1 MELTDLVSPDAVLCA
16 VKAGSKKQALQEI
29 AHRAADAY
37 GLDTR
42 TVVEGLLAREKLG
55 STAMGNGVAIPHA
68 RIAGLG
74 QIVGV
79 FARLERPVD
88 FEAADGQGVDLLFTL
103 LAPQEAGADH
113 LRALAKV
120 SRLMRDPAVRAKLRE
135 TDGTDALYA
144 LVTDLSASRAA

>member
-1 MELTDLVSPDAVLCA
+1 MELTDLVSPEAVLCA

-29 AHRAADAY
+29 AHRAAEAY

-42 TVVEGLLAREKLG
+42 TVADGLLAREKLG

-68 RIAGLG
+68 RIAGLR
-74 QIVGV
+74 QIVGL

-88 FEAADGQGVDLLFTL
+88 FEAADGQGVDLVFAL

-120 SRLMRDPAVRAKLRE
+120 SRLMRDPSVRAKLRE
-135 TDGTDALYA
+135 TDGAGALYA

>member
-1 MELTDLVSPDAVLCA
+1 MELTDLVSPEAVLCG
-16 VKAGSKKQALQEI
+16 VKASSKKQALQEI
-29 AHRAADAY
+29 ALRANDAY

-42 TVVEGLLAREKLG
+42 SVLEGLVAREKLG

-68 RIAGLG
+68 RIEGLG
-74 QIVGV
+74 QIVGL

-88 FEAADGQGVDLLFTL
+88 FEAADGQGVDLIFTL
-103 LAPQEAGADH
+103 LAPQEAGSDH

-120 SRLMRDPAVRAKLRE
+120 SRLMRNASVRAKLRE

-144 LVTDLSASRAA
+144 LVTELSASWAA

>member
-1 MELTDLVSPDAVLCA
+1 MELIDLVSPEAVLCS

-42 TVVEGLLAREKLG
+42 SVCEGLLAREKLG

-68 RIAGLG
+68 RIAGLA
-74 QIVGV
+74 QIVGL

-88 FEAADGQGVDLLFTL
+88 FEAADGQGVDLLFCL
-103 LAPQEAGADH
+103 LAPQDAGADH

-120 SRLMRDPAVRAKLRE
+120 SRLMRDASVRTKLRE
-135 TDGTDALYA
+135 TDGADALYA

>member
-1 MELTDLVSPDAVLCA
+1 MELTDLVSPEAVLCA

-29 AHRAADAY
+29 AQRAAEAY

-42 TVVEGLLAREKLG
+42 SVVEGLLAREKLG

-74 QIVGV
+74 QIVAV

-120 SRLMRDPAVRAKLRE
+120 SRLMRSPAVRAKLRE
-135 TDGTDALYA
+135 TDGADALYA

>member
-1 MELTDLVSPDAVLCA
+1 MELTDLVSPEAVLCA

-29 AHRAADAY
+29 AHRAAEAY

-42 TVVEGLLAREKLG
+42 SVVEGLLAREKLG

-68 RIAGLG
+68 RISGLG
-74 QIVGV
+74 QIVGL

-120 SRLMRDPAVRAKLRE
+120 SRL
-135 TDGTDALYA
+135 
-144 LVTDLSASRAA
+144 

>member
-1 MELTDLVSPDAVLCA
+1 MELIDLVSPEAVLCA

-29 AHRAADAY
+29 AHRAAETY

-42 TVVEGLLAREKLG
+42 TVCEGLLAREKLG

-74 QIVGV
+74 QIVAV

-135 TDGTDALYA
+135 TDGADALYA

>member
-1 MELTDLVSPDAVLCA
+1 MQLTDLVSPEAVLCA
-16 VKAGSKKQALQEI
+16 VKASSKKQAVQEI

-37 GLDTR
+37 GLQTR
-42 TVVEGLLAREKLG
+42 AVCEGLLAREKLG

-74 QIVGV
+74 QIVGL

-103 LAPQEAGADH
+103 LAPVEAGADH

-120 SRLMRDPAVRAKLRE
+120 SRLMRDPGVRAKLRE
-135 TDGTDALYA
+135 TDGADALYA

>member
-1 MELTDLVSPDAVLCA
+1 MELTDLVSPEAVLCG
-16 VKAGSKKQALQEI
+16 VKASSKKQALQEI
-29 AHRAADAY
+29 ALRATDAY

-42 TVVEGLLAREKLG
+42 SVLEGLVAREKLG

-68 RIAGLG
+68 RIEGLG
-74 QIVGV
+74 QIVGL

-88 FEAADGQGVDLLFTL
+88 FEAADGQGVDLIFTL
-103 LAPQEAGADH
+103 LAPQEAGSDH

-120 SRLMRDPAVRAKLRE
+120 SRLMRNPSVRTKLRE

-144 LVTDLSASRAA
+144 LVTELSASWAA